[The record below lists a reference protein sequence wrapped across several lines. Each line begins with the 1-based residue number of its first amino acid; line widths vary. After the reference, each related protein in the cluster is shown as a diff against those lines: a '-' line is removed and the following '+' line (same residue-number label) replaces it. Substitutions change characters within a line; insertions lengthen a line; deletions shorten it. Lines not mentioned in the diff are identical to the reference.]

1 MSASARPLPSPPGS
15 RALPRLGSLASLAGR
30 GALWL
35 LFYFALVGFVSSGAA
50 ASLGHEQSEF
60 PALFCGMAAI
70 IALTF
75 ARRS

>member
-1 MSASARPLPSPPGS
+1 MIARLRSYADTGS
-15 RALPRLGSLASLAGR
+15 RFAG
-30 GALWL
+30 WL